1 MMGGRGTS
9 SKGIAF
15 FVRQNA
21 LSWARSQIGSRE
33 YAKSAQLGDWG
44 KGNWKC
50 NAFVIRA
57 FNHNGIPEVIG
68 QRSNPLTLW
77 TTKVPYRARDFYDGR
92 VPGFVQVKHPQP
104 GDVCSDR
111 KHVGIVSQPGKTI
124 SANEKEVVENEWG
137 FRKNAKRESRFFRYV
152 GTSKNIPKKKK

>member
-1 MMGGRGTS
+1 MGGRGTS

-21 LSWARSQIGSRE
+21 LSWARSQIGSTE
-33 YAKSAQLGDWG
+33 YAKAARLGKWEE
-44 KGNWKC
+44 KRWKC

-57 FNHNGIPEVIG
+57 FNHNVIPEVIA
-68 QRSNPLTLW
+68 QKSNPLTLW
-77 TTKVPYRARDFYDGR
+77 TTKVPYRAKDFYNGK

-104 GDVCSDR
+104 GDVCSDDH
-111 KHVGIVSQPGKTI
+111 HVGIVSQPGKTI
-124 SANEKEVVENEWG
+124 SASKDSVVENEWG

>member
-15 FVRQNA
+15 YVRQNA
-21 LSWARSQIGSRE
+21 LSWARSQIGSKE
-33 YAKSAQLGDWG
+33 YAKSARLGDWG
-44 KGNWKC
+44 ENTWKC

-57 FNHNGIPEVIG
+57 FNYNGIPDVIG
-68 QRSNPLTLW
+68 QKSNPRTLW
-77 TTKVPYRARDFYDGR
+77 LTKVPHRARDFYEGK

-104 GDVCSDR
+104 GDVCADGS
-111 KHVGIVSQPGKTI
+111 HVGIVSQPGKTI
-124 SANEKEVVENEWG
+124 SASKDSVVGNDWG

-152 GTSKNIPKKKK
+152 GTSRNVPKKKK